1 MNKIIIPVLAIA
13 LVAVI
18 MGMSVVAP
26 MIPPA
31 FAHDVGPEA
40 SEKAHK
46 ICDLNVLPPEA
57 EAIICDPHGTGCP
70 PSCNGVNVE
79 SIIF

>member
-1 MNKIIIPVLAIA
+1 MCSSSTAIA
-13 LVAVI
+13 LVAVV

-26 MIPPA
+26 MIPQA
-31 FAHDVGPEA
+31 VAGHGGPGLSDRACEA
-40 SEKAHK
+40 LES
-46 ICDLNVLPPEA
+46 IPDPPSAVVELI
-57 EAIICDPHGTGCP
+57 EDHCNGSTGCP